1 MKADSGVKTEW
12 SHCDLQPEM
21 KQWHLRCFL
30 AGPHL
35 PEGYSTVLFCGY
47 DAKLCWQAFG
57 LFLLTFSTKK
67 IKILPRWHLVKLW
80 LQQAPLS
87 VMEGLPL
94 NPLPSAAELHS
105 SATFKD
111 TKSSTAAECSG
122 AADTSFLW
130 LERWTRLLFVQY
142 SYFGLN
148 ILNQLH
154 FLTSS
159 AQQ

>member
-1 MKADSGVKTEW
+1 
-12 SHCDLQPEM
+12 
-21 KQWHLRCFL
+21 
-30 AGPHL
+30 
-35 PEGYSTVLFCGY
+35 
-47 DAKLCWQAFG
+47 
-57 LFLLTFSTKK
+57 
-67 IKILPRWHLVKLW
+67 
-80 LQQAPLS
+80 
-87 VMEGLPL
+87 MEELPL

-111 TKSSTAAECSG
+111 IKSSTAAECSG

-130 LERWTRLLFVQY
+130 FECWTLLLFVQY